1 MLIYNGVMFCKT
13 ERKRCI
19 GMVDGW
25 KPVVIPEEIYDVAQR
40 HYEEHEKE
48 LKLRNGV
55 RSLTGFISYCIRE
68 YMKEKEI
75 I

>member
-1 MLIYNGVMFCKT
+1 
-13 ERKRCI
+13 
-19 GMVDGW
+19 MVDGW
-25 KPVVIPEEIYDVAQR
+25 KPVVIPEEIYEVAKQ

-48 LKLRNGV
+48 LKLKNGV

-68 YMKEKEI
+68 YWKEKGI